1 MTLTYISLKNS
12 KKLASFSKSFYYS
25 TCYYNF
31 SSSFT
36 SVNTSSFFFI
46 FTQITIA
53 IIIRIKATI
62 APIIIIIKVV
72 ELIPS
77 ILFYITVPIVDD
89 GGEFYIIFLVNF
101 KFL

>member
-12 KKLASFSKSFYYS
+12 KKLASFSISFGYSTFYYS
-25 TCYYNF
+25 F
-31 SSSFT
+31 SSPFI

-46 FTQITIA
+46 FTQITIT

-62 APIIIIIKVV
+62 TPIITIIKFV

-77 ILFYITVPIVDD
+77 ISPFVDD
-89 GGEFYIIFLVNF
+89 GGEFYI
-101 KFL
+101 